1 MAAELTLTQPLWL
14 LAWPLGPLAWWL
26 LNGRLRWHDTSSLF
40 GLRQGWRHPA
50 LARLD
55 LATQRRPARARL
67 LPVLAW
73 SCLVLALTQ
82 PARLGDELPRPR
94 PPMDLHVL
102 LDTSISMVLRDYQL
116 DGQPVDR
123 LTFAKAMLDR
133 LAAGFAGDRL
143 SLYLLGSPS
152 RRLLGPTPDHQLFRT
167 LLARV
172 APVLAGR
179 QADLGDALA
188 RLADDLDN
196 PPGGRRP
203 VVLLVS
209 DGTQPSGSL
218 SPGAGAARLREA
230 GVPLYVLAI
239 GGGQQVGP
247 DRGGL
252 VFGSARPEQLQQLA
266 ELTGGEAF
274 VAADAGALEA
284 AVQTLAARHLAA
296 DLQETPRR
304 RQPLYH
310 WLLMAALLLGGL
322 APLRSA
328 RDPR

>member
-1 MAAELTLTQPLWL
+1 MAAELTLDQPLWL

-26 LNGRLRWHDTSSLF
+26 LRGRLRWQDAVSLF
-40 GLRQGWRHPA
+40 GLRVGWRHPA

-55 LATQRRPARARL
+55 LDAARRPAPARL

-82 PARLGDELPRPR
+82 PARLGAELPRPR
-94 PPMDLHVL
+94 PPVDLYVL

-123 LTFAKAMLDR
+123 LSFAKAMLDR
-133 LAAGFAGDRL
+133 LAAGYAGDRL

-152 RRLLGPTPDHQLFRT
+152 RRLLGPTPDHQLFRA

-172 APVLAGR
+172 ESVLAGR

-188 RLADDLDN
+188 RLAGDLGN
-196 PPGGRRP
+196 RPGDRQP

-218 SPGAGAARLREA
+218 SPQAGAARLREA

-274 VAADAGALEA
+274 VAADTRALEA
-284 AVQTLAARHLAA
+284 TMQALAARQLAA
-296 DLQETPRR
+296 GPQETPRR
-304 RQPLYH
+304 RRPLYH
-310 WLLMAALLLGGL
+310 WLLAAALLLGGL
-322 APLRSA
+322 APLLGASGR
-328 RDPR
+328 R